1 MPNESNLYNA
11 RSKKWPGFFCAQ
23 TTKKPLYFLSILK
36 KHVTN
41 VTKHLK
47 YLKIKT

>member
-1 MPNESNLYNA
+1 MPNESNLYNV
-11 RSKKWPGFFCAQ
+11 RSKKWPGFFVLRLR
-23 TTKKPLYFLSILK
+23 KKYSIFCQFLK

-47 YLKIKT
+47 YLKIK